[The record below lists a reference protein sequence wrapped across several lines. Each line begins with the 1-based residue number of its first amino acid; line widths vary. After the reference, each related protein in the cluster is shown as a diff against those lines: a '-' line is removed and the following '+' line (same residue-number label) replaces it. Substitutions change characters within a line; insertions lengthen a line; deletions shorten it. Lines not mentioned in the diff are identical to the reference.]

1 LQLARTL
8 ALAGVA
14 FIMMLSRTNLSWVL
28 FATCGASCLLC
39 ACAATPAP
47 KPGNVAANTDTPRTA
62 PRDLRLRTVES
73 RPSPSGEG
81 TVKVVVDQGMQKF
94 SETAITVMTGGLFEG
109 FGHDGKTGALTSIE
123 LSCAAPSIT
132 LPRGR
137 YVCSQVVIDENGCLS
152 QIINPIPADE
162 ASFDGCRVWVLLD
175 RESIQIACKYKGTD
189 TIDPAV
195 ATCELTMLPD
205 TMLANTNL
213 LTLEAT
219 RVAPQ
224 QP

>member
-1 LQLARTL
+1 M
-8 ALAGVA
+8 
-14 FIMMLSRTNLSWVL
+14 MMLSRPAVTWTL
-28 FATCGASCLLC
+28 FAMCVVGCTLC
-39 ACAATPAP
+39 ACSTVPVPATDSNAAVTQASSTP
-47 KPGNVAANTDTPRTA
+47 PRE
-62 PRDLRLRTVES
+62 LRLKTATARTWGTGES
-73 RPSPSGEG
+73 TS
-81 TVKVVVDQGMQKF
+81 KVAVDHGVQKF
-94 SETAITVMTGGLFEG
+94 SETAITVMTGGLVEG
-109 FGHDGKTGALTSIE
+109 FGHDGKTGALTSIT